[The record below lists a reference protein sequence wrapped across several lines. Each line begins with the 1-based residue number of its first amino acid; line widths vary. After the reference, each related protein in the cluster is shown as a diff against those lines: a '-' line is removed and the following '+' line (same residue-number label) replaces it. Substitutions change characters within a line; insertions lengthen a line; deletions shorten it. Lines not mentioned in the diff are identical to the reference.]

1 MLIYYIVDMD
11 RGAHPQKTLTIEDGD
26 TLDVVYRKVAH
37 AVYGNQNT
45 PIAIKQL
52 MTRGD
57 VNGTPQRHKDYILD
71 DPRMVVSLTE
81 KNIEPESMTPASE
94 IFQEG
99 DVINVVRRSSLMRGP
114 DGTGALR
121 GGARNRRRRSS
132 RRKSSRR
139 KSSRRKSSR
148 RKSSRR
154 KSSRRKSS
162 RRKSSRRR

>member
-11 RGAHPQKTLTIEDGD
+11 HSALTKKTLTIEDGD
-26 TLDVVYRKVAH
+26 TSDVVYRKVAS
-37 AVYGNQNT
+37 AVYGNGNT
-45 PIAIKQL
+45 PIAIQQL
-52 MTRGD
+52 MTSGD
-57 VNGTPQRHKDYILD
+57 VNGVPQRHIDYVL
-71 DPRMVVSLTE
+71 PNGAHLLPLLTE
-81 KNIEPESMTPASE
+81 TNIEPTATLSSE

-99 DVINVVRRSSLMRGP
+99 DVINVVRRSSLIRGP

-121 GGARNRRRRSS
+121 GGARNRRRRRRSS
-132 RRKSSRR
+132 RRKS
-139 KSSRRKSSR
+139 KSKSSR

>member
-11 RGAHPQKTLTIEDGD
+11 RSAHPQKTLTIEDED
-26 TLDVVYRKVAH
+26 TLDVVYRKVAR
-37 AVYGNQNT
+37 AEYGYENT

-71 DPRMVVSLTE
+71 DPRMVVSFTE
-81 KNIEPESMTPASE
+81 KNIDPVSMTRSSE
-94 IFQEG
+94 IFKEG
-99 DVINVVRRSSLMRGP
+99 DVINVVRRSSLMRQ
-114 DGTGALR
+114 DYTGALS
-121 GGARNRRRRSS
+121 GGARNRRR
-132 RRKSSRR
+132 RR

>member
-1 MLIYYIVDMD
+1 MLIYYIVDMY
-11 RGAHPQKTLTIEDGD
+11 RGAYPQKTLTIEDED
-26 TLDVVYRKVAH
+26 TLDAVYRKVAL
-37 AVYGNQNT
+37 AEYGYENT

-52 MTRGD
+52 MTSGD
-57 VNGTPQRHKDYILD
+57 AQGEPQRHKDYILD
-71 DPRMVVSLTE
+71 DRRMVVSLIE
-81 KNIEPESMTPASE
+81 KNIEPPATPASE

-132 RRKSSRR
+132 RRKS
-139 KSSRRKSSR
+139 KSKSSR